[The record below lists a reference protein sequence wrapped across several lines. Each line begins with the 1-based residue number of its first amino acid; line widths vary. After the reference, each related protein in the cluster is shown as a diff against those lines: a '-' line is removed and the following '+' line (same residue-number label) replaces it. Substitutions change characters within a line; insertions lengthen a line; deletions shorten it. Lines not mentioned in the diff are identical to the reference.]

1 MNTQPSPAV
10 LPVVKPVM
18 NGHKP
23 AIMAPHDNRDSR
35 AGFLYAGGAYFI
47 WSILP
52 LYMKL
57 LSHVP
62 AWEIVPHR
70 ILWSLP
76 LAGLVIWKMRL
87 WDDVKTAISN
97 PRMLALAFLMAAL
110 ITINWGT
117 YVWAVTSGRALE
129 TALGYYINPL
139 FSVFLASV
147 LVGEKLNRVQM
158 FAIALATLAVGVLTY
173 ENGGLPWVS
182 LILTVTWGFY
192 AYFKKTQA
200 IGPQQGF
207 FLEVLILAIPSL
219 VMMGW
224 FEANGSSH
232 FIRTGWR
239 DTALLVGTSLFTAV
253 PLILYAIGAKL
264 LRLTTIA
271 IMQYSAPTMIF
282 LIAVFVFKEPF
293 SAYKMAAFA
302 LIWTALAIYT
312 WSLVKAYRAKQTVIS
327 LA

>member
-1 MNTQPSPAV
+1 
-10 LPVVKPVM
+10 L

-23 AIMAPHDNRDSR
+23 DIMAPSDNRDTK
-35 AGFLYAGGAYFI
+35 AGFLYAGGAYFM

-52 LYMKL
+52 LYMKM
-57 LSHVP
+57 LSHIP

-76 LAGLVIWKMRL
+76 IAGLVMWWNGFGGDIKAAL
-87 WDDVKTAISN
+87 TN
-97 PRMLALAFLMAAL
+97 PRTLALAFLTSAL
-110 ITINWGT
+110 ISVNWGT
-117 YVWAVTSGRALE
+117 YVWAVTSGHAIE

-139 FSVFLASV
+139 FSVFLAAM

-158 FAIALATLAVGVLTY
+158 FAIALAAVAVAVLTY

-182 LILTVTWGFY
+182 LILAFSWGFY
-192 AYFKKTQA
+192 AYFKKTLA
-200 IGPQQGF
+200 IGATQGF
-207 FLEVLILAIPSL
+207 FLEVLILTLPSL
-219 VMMGW
+219 AILAWLESAGT
-224 FEANGSSH
+224 SH
-232 FIRTGWR
+232 FAHTGWR
-239 DTALLVGTSLFTAV
+239 DVALLSISGLFTAL
-253 PLILYAIGAKL
+253 PLMFYAIGAKG

-271 IMQYSAPTMIF
+271 IMQYSAPTVIF

-312 WSLVKAYRAKQTVIS
+312 WSLVKAHRAK
-327 LA
+327 

>member
-1 MNTQPSPAV
+1 
-10 LPVVKPVM
+10 
-18 NGHKP
+18 
-23 AIMAPHDNRDSR
+23 MAPLENRDTKQ
-35 AGFLYAGGAYFI
+35 GFFYAGGAYFI

-57 LSHVP
+57 LDHVP

-76 LAGLVIWKMRL
+76 LAALVIWWFGL
-87 WDDVKTAISN
+87 VGDVKAALSN
-97 PRMLALAFLMAAL
+97 PRILGLGFVTSAL

-139 FSVFLASV
+139 FSVFLAAV
-147 LVGEKLNRVQM
+147 LVGEKLNRVQI
-158 FAIALATLAVGVLTY
+158 FAIGLAALAVGVLTY

-182 LILTVTWGFY
+182 LILCVSWGFY

-200 IGPQQGF
+200 VGPQQGF
-207 FLEVLILAIPSL
+207 FMEVLILALPAL
-219 VMMGW
+219 GLLAW
-224 FEANGSSH
+224 FEYAGTSH
-232 FIRTGWR
+232 FMSTSWQ
-239 DTALLVGTSLFTAV
+239 DTALLIGTSLFTAV
-253 PLILYAIGAKL
+253 PLILYALGAKL

-282 LIAVFVFKEPF
+282 LIAVFLFQEPF
-293 SAYKMAAFA
+293 SLYKLAAFV

-312 WSLVKAYRAKQTVIS
+312 WSLVKAHQQRG
-327 LA
+327 